1 MSGGGG
7 GGGRLWKYLE
17 AQFGGTSSP
26 ERIQSTLTPTRA
38 RICKSFMEPRN
49 RFLAGGPVRQP
60 YLTYRP
66 AMLHKL
72 AESIPL
78 QIQAQIID

>member
-1 MSGGGG
+1 MSGVGGG
-7 GGGRLWKYLE
+7 LWKYLE
-17 AQFGGTSSP
+17 AQFGGNSQP
-26 ERIQSTLTPTRA
+26 ERIQRALSPTRA
-38 RICKSFMEPRN
+38 RICKYFMEPRN

-66 AMLHKL
+66 AMLHRL

-78 QIQAQIID
+78 KIQAQIID